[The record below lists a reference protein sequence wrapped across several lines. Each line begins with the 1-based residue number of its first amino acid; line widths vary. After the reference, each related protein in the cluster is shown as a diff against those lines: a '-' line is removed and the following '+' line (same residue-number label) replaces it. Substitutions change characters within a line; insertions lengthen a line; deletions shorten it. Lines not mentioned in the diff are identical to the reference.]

1 MLIDFPQVFYFIN
14 KYILMIMKDHIEL
27 WERALVDIELA
38 VSKANFSTWFKDAHI
53 VKYEEGTIF
62 LGVPNSFIQE
72 WMYKK
77 FHTTI
82 LKVLRQLNDQV
93 RALEYIIIKEVD
105 KKKLEES
112 IKKAQASPTI
122 SMPLQDFYINKEDNL
137 NPRYVFDTFI
147 VGPFNEL
154 AHAASRSVVK
164 NPGGTYN
171 PLFIYGNTG
180 HGKTHLI
187 QAIGN
192 HIKKDFSQK
201 KVFYLTSERF
211 GSEYFSSL
219 QTNTTQKFKERYRK
233 YDVII
238 MDDIQFFSNKE
249 KFQEELFHLFETFYQ
264 SNRQLVF
271 SSDKHPNFIMNLGD
285 RLRSRFSQGMII
297 DIPAPDHE
305 SRAAILRAKSLAN
318 NVDLDQEIINFLAH
332 NIESNIRELEG
343 VVNAIVCQTQLKK
356 RSLSLLEIKNLIKNS
371 TKPKKNIAV
380 KDVIKLISS
389 FYNISESSVY
399 DKTRKKEV
407 VKPRQIIMYI
417 LREDFNVSFPS
428 IGEKLGGRDHTTVIH
443 SCEKVRDD
451 LKTNPLLVDE
461 ISQIRAM
468 M

>member
-1 MLIDFPQVFYFIN
+1 MT
-14 KYILMIMKDHIEL
+14 MKDHVEL
-27 WERALVDIELA
+27 WDRALVDIELA
-38 VSKANFSTWFKDAHI
+38 VSQANFSTWFKSAYI
-53 VKYEEGTIF
+53 VKCEEGVVY
-62 LGVPNSFIQE
+62 LGVPNPFIQE

-93 RALEYIIIKEVD
+93 RALEYVIVKDAE
-105 KKKLEES
+105 KKKVEES
-112 IKKAQASPTI
+112 KRAQISPTI

-137 NPRYVFDTFI
+137 NPRYVFDSFI
-147 VGPFNEL
+147 IGPFNEL
-154 AHAASRSVVK
+154 ANAASKAVVK

-192 HIKKDFSQK
+192 HIKKDFPQK

-219 QTNTTQKFKERYRK
+219 QTNTTQKFKEKYRK

-238 MDDIQFFSNKE
+238 MDDIQFFSSKE

-271 SSDKHPNFIMNLGD
+271 SSDKHPNFIIDLED

-297 DIPAPDHE
+297 DIPAPDQE
-305 SRAAILRAKSLAN
+305 SRVAILRAKSLGQN
-318 NVDLDQEIINFLAH
+318 IDLNPEILNFLAH
-332 NIESNIRELEG
+332 NIDSNIRELEG
-343 VVNAIVCQTQLKK
+343 VVNAVVCQTQLKE
-356 RSLSLLEIKNLIKNS
+356 RPLSLLEIKNLIKNN
-371 TKPKKNIAV
+371 TKPKKNVSV
-380 KDVIKLISS
+380 KEVIKLISD

-428 IGEKLGGRDHTTVIH
+428 IGEKMGGRDHTTVIH
-443 SCEKVRDD
+443 SCEKVKSD
-451 LKTNPLLVDE
+451 LKTNPSLVDE
-461 ISQIRAM
+461 ISQIRSM

>member
-1 MLIDFPQVFYFIN
+1 MNNHV
-14 KYILMIMKDHIEL
+14 EL

-38 VSKANFSTWFKDAHI
+38 VSRANFSTWFNETYILKN
-53 VKYEEGTIF
+53 EEGVIY

-72 WMYKK
+72 WLYKK
-77 FHTTI
+77 FHNTI
-82 LKVLRQLNDQV
+82 LKTLRQLNEQV
-93 RALEYIIIKEVD
+93 RALEYVIVKDSD
-105 KKKLEES
+105 KKKTEE
-112 IKKAQASPTI
+112 KNKAQVSSTI
-122 SMPLQDFYINKEDNL
+122 SMPLQDFYINKDDNL
-137 NPRYVFDTFI
+137 NPRYMFDSFI

-154 AHAASRSVVK
+154 ANAASKSVVK
-164 NPGGTYN
+164 NPGATYN

-192 HIKKDFSQK
+192 HIKKDFPQK

-219 QTNTTQKFKERYRK
+219 QTNTTQKFKDKYRK

-238 MDDIQFFSNKE
+238 MDDIQFFANKE

-264 SNRQLVF
+264 TNRQLVF
-271 SSDKHPNFIMNLGD
+271 SSDKHPNFIPGLED
-285 RLRSRFSQGMII
+285 RLKSRFNQGMII

-305 SRAAILRAKSLAN
+305 SRIAIIRAKSLIS
-318 NVDLDQEIINFLAH
+318 NVELKSDILDFLAASVD
-332 NIESNIRELEG
+332 SNVRELEG
-343 VVNAIVCQTQLKK
+343 IVNVIVCQTQLKN
-356 RSLSLLEIKNLIKNS
+356 RPLSLLEIKNLIKNN
-371 TKPKKNIAV
+371 TKPKKNISI
-380 KDVIKLISS
+380 KDVIKLISN
-389 FYNISESSVY
+389 FYNVNEESVY

-407 VKPRQIIMYI
+407 VKPRQVIMYI

-428 IGEKLGGRDHTTVIH
+428 IGEKMGGRDHTTVIH
-443 SCEKVRDD
+443 SCDKVKED
-451 LKTNPLLVDE
+451 LKTNTMLMEE

>member
-1 MLIDFPQVFYFIN
+1 MN
-14 KYILMIMKDHIEL
+14 DHVEL
-27 WERALVDIELA
+27 WNKALIDIELA
-38 VSKANFSTWFKDAHI
+38 VSRANFSTWFNDTHI
-53 VKYEEGTIF
+53 IKNDEGVIY

-72 WMYKK
+72 WLYKK

-82 LKVLRQLNDQV
+82 LKTLRQLNDQV
-93 RALEYIIIKEVD
+93 RALEYVIVKDSEKRREAE
-105 KKKLEES
+105 KKM
-112 IKKAQASPTI
+112 AQVSPTI

-137 NPRYVFDTFI
+137 NPRYHFDSFI
-147 VGPFNEL
+147 VGPYNEL
-154 AHAASRSVVK
+154 ANAASRSVVK
-164 NPGGTYN
+164 SPGSTYN

-192 HIKKDFSQK
+192 HIKKDFPQK

-219 QTNTTQKFKERYRK
+219 QTNTTQKFKDKYRK

-238 MDDIQFFSNKE
+238 MDDIQFFANKE

-264 SNRQLVF
+264 TNRQLVF
-271 SSDKHPNFIMNLGD
+271 SSDKHPNFIPGLED
-285 RLRSRFSQGMII
+285 RLKSRFNQGMII

-305 SRAAILRAKSLAN
+305 SRMAIIKAKSLIS
-318 NVDLDQEIINFLAH
+318 NVELKPEILDFLAASVD
-332 NIESNIRELEG
+332 SNVRELEG
-343 VVNAIVCQTQLKK
+343 VVNAIVCQTQLKN
-356 RSLSLLEIKNLIKNS
+356 RPLSLLEIKNLIKNN
-371 TKPKKNIAV
+371 TKPKKNISI
-380 KDVIKLISS
+380 KDVIKLISN
-389 FYNISESSVY
+389 FYNVNEESVY

-407 VKPRQIIMYI
+407 VKPRQVIMYI

-428 IGEKLGGRDHTTVIH
+428 IGEKMGGRDHTTVIH
-443 SCEKVRDD
+443 SCDKVKED
-451 LKTNPLLVDE
+451 LKTDSALMEE